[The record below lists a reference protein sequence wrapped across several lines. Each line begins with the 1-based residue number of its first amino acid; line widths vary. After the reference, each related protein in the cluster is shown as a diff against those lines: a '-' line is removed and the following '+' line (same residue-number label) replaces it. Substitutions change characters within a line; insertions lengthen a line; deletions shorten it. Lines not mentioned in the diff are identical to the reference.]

1 MKKILLLT
9 SIFSLNMLMA
19 EINYTRSVT
28 KTTKPTKTTKAAK
41 AAKAKMDAKRKA
53 TASRAIAKAARAKE
67 ENAKLLVAN
76 ELLFDNSEYQKIKA
90 LDPVAI
96 KVLSAD
102 AKGDGFV
109 YTVYTLVP
117 QENVTSGKYELET
130 QKAKIIDEA
139 SFNDYW
145 LGEILD
151 SYIDKNDNEMQKQF
165 INDSL

>member
-9 SIFSLNMLMA
+9 SIFGLNMLMA
-19 EINYTRSVT
+19 ALKPYQSRPNP
-28 KTTKPTKTTKAAK
+28 KPTQAAKNKAA
-41 AAKAKMDAKRKA
+41 AKRK
-53 TASRAIAKAARAKE
+53 
-67 ENAKLLVAN
+67 VAN
-76 ELLFDNSEYQKIKA
+76 ELLFDKSEYQKIKK

-102 AKGDGFV
+102 AIGDGFV

-117 QENVTSGKYELET
+117 QENATSGKYELET

-139 SFNDYW
+139 SFNDNW
-145 LGEILD
+145 FGDILD
-151 SYIDKNDNEMQKQF
+151 SYINKNDDEMQEKV